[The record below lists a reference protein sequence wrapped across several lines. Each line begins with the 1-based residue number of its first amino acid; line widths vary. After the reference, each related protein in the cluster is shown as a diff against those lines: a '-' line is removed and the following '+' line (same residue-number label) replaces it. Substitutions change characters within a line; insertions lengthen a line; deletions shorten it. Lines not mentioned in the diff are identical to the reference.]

1 MKIGTASSINVMN
14 LHIRVVQMFV
24 IHYVS
29 YGIYILLLLSLY
41 QQAESLKNSQF

>member
-24 IHYVS
+24 IHYV
-29 YGIYILLLLSLY
+29 
-41 QQAESLKNSQF
+41 